1 MYHCTEALVHVPL
14 HGGSSTCVTAW
25 RLQYMYHCM
34 EALVHTIAQ
43 SLDQMYHYMG
53 YSGCLGL
60 IPHVTIASYWNIFQQ
75 ALSPCSGSLLLCFA
89 MVSCMCRL

>member
-1 MYHCTEALVHVPL
+1 
-14 HGGSSTCVTAW
+14 
-25 RLQYMYHCM
+25 MYHCM
-34 EALVHTIAQ
+34 EALVHVSLHGGSSTCTMAQ
-43 SLDQMYHYMG
+43 SLDHMYHYMG

>member
-14 HGGSSTCVTAW
+14 HGGSSTCT
-25 RLQYMYHCM
+25 M
-34 EALVHTIAQ
+34 AQ
-43 SLDQMYHYMG
+43 SQDQMYHYMG

-75 ALSPCSGSLLLCFA
+75 ALSPCSCSLLLCFA